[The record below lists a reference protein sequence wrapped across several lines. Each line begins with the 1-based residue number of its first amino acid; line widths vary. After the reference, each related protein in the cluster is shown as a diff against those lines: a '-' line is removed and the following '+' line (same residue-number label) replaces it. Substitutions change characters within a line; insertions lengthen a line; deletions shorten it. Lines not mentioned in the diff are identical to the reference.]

1 VSPSPTEPT
10 VTETLKL
17 KRYAVVGA
25 SFAQLEHSAQLLGP
39 RAGGRNFPAYADYRL
54 SWSYVARVA
63 GLATSSRQ
71 ACEVVHE
78 QHHHGVAPAEVC
90 VHAEFTLT
98 LPRWTDARLS
108 QNATLRRR
116 WARFLRRLRAHEHEH
131 LRAGRRAAHK
141 LGRSIAATPPQPDSA
156 TLERAVAER
165 VKRVQAQLRDDNHHI
180 DHRATHL

>member
-1 VSPSPTEPT
+1 MSLSTAEPT
-10 VTETLKL
+10 ITESLKL

-25 SFAQLEHSAQLLGP
+25 SFPQLEHAAQLLGP
-39 RAGGRNFPAYADYRL
+39 RAGGGHFPAYADYRL
-54 SWSYVARVA
+54 SWSYVPRVS

-78 QHHHGVAPAEVC
+78 QHHQGVAPAEVF

-108 QNATLRRR
+108 QDVTLRRR
-116 WARFLRRLRAHEHEH
+116 WARFLRRLRAHEHQH

-141 LGRSIAATPPQPDSA
+141 LGRSIAATPPQPDSV
-156 TLERAVAER
+156 TLERVVAER
-165 VKRVQAQLRDDNHHI
+165 AKRIQAQLRTDHGHI
-180 DHRATHL
+180 DDHAVRL